1 MVCRVCHVSRFVMDE
16 TVLVT
21 YSIVDVKQFSEF
33 LKSHGSITT
42 SIYTNKKWLNTGGL
56 AKIENSVVNV
66 NTFKTPT

>member
-42 SIYTNKKWLNTGGL
+42 SIYTNKK
-56 AKIENSVVNV
+56 
-66 NTFKTPT
+66 